1 MKKILLTAIATLT
14 ALGINAQEN
23 VTMSMN
29 DRTTTMDNGLVKIT
43 IGSNGRISSMTRAGS
58 TNNLLGSNG
67 IYFDYTAAANQ
78 GLNPSKA
85 EIIRQTDDYAEVL
98 YSNTSDNLRFQQGFI
113 MRKGVSGVY
122 VYVIANGTSSSESV
136 NLREARVCTRLNSG
150 FLNGYVDDRMN
161 GKIPSNSQMA
171 VAEKEENTISDA
183 TYRMEDGSVYT
194 KYNWAQYVVN
204 DSLHGLMNNNTG
216 VWNIACSHEWIN
228 GGPMKQELTV
238 HATSK
243 SPISIMMIQGEHM
256 GASAQIYKDGERK
269 IYGPFLIYVNSATEP
284 GIPDRKAVM
293 IADAKAQASK
303 QMAEWPITW
312 FENDLYPLD
321 RATVSGRL
329 NVTTGQ
335 NCDGIQM
342 VLAEPG
348 TDPYLQG
355 KKYIYWAKTDA
366 DGNFAIK
373 NVRKGEYTLYAYAT
387 KGDITDELQ
396 KNGIT
401 VDAEEVSLGTV
412 DWTPA
417 MYEHK
422 LWQIGE
428 NNRMSDGFHFSDTL
442 RSYGLWDLPPAN
454 LTYTIGQSV
463 PEKDWYYAQ
472 TQNGTWTV
480 KFDLDQTYT
489 GLAYL
494 TMSVAGSANKPK
506 LAVAVNGAKQ
516 KEYSMYNDAAIY
528 RSAVL
533 GGRHSLNILKFPASL
548 LKKGTNTVSFTM
560 SGIKN
565 NGGVMYDCIKLEA
578 GEPVLSGIAH
588 IENNSDT
595 TVTLYTVGGVKV
607 GTFNSM
613 SDVSVRPGMYIFRQ
627 GNKSGKAV
635 F

>member
-1 MKKILLTAIATLT
+1 
-14 ALGINAQEN
+14 
-23 VTMSMN
+23 
-29 DRTTTMDNGLVKIT
+29 
-43 IGSNGRISSMTRAGS
+43 
-58 TNNLLGSNG
+58 
-67 IYFDYTAAANQ
+67 
-78 GLNPSKA
+78 
-85 EIIRQTDDYAEVL
+85 
-98 YSNTSDNLRFQQGFI
+98 
-113 MRKGVSGVY
+113 
-122 VYVIANGTSSSESV
+122 
-136 NLREARVCTRLNSG
+136 
-150 FLNGYVDDRMN
+150 
-161 GKIPSNSQMA
+161 
-171 VAEKEENTISDA
+171 
-183 TYRMEDGSVYT
+183 
-194 KYNWAQYVVN
+194 
-204 DSLHGLMNNNTG
+204 
-216 VWNIACSHEWIN
+216 
-228 GGPMKQELTV
+228 MKQELTV

-269 IYGPFLIYVNSATEP
+269 IYGPFFIYVNSATEP
-284 GIPDRKAVM
+284 GTPDRKAVM

-303 QMAEWPITW
+303 QMAEWPFEW

-321 RATVSGRL
+321 RATVSGHL

-335 NCDGIQM
+335 GNDEIQM

-348 TDPYLQG
+348 VDPYLQG

-366 DGNFAIK
+366 DGNFSIK

-396 KNGIT
+396 KNNII
-401 VDAEEVSLGTV
+401 VDAEEVNLGNV

-417 MYEHK
+417 MYEYK

-442 RSYGLWDLPPAN
+442 RNYGLWDLPPAN
-454 LTYTIGQSV
+454 LTYTVGQSV

-480 KFDLDQTYT
+480 KFDLDRTYT

-494 TMSVAGSANKPK
+494 TMSIAGSANKPK

-578 GEPVLSGIAH
+578 GNAVTSGITQV
-588 IENNSDT
+588 ETSDNVP
-595 TVTLYTVGGVKV
+595 VTLYTVGGVKI

-613 SDVSVRPGMYIFRQ
+613 SDVNVRPGMYIFRQ

>member
-1 MKKILLTAIATLT
+1 MKKLLLTAIT
-14 ALGINAQEN
+14 ALAALGAGAQDN
-23 VTMSMN
+23 VTMSMK
-29 DRTTTMDNGLVKIT
+29 DRTTTMDNGLVRIT
-43 IGSNGRISSMTRAGS
+43 IGSNGRISNMTRAGS
-58 TNNLLGSNG
+58 SNNLLGSNG
-67 IYFDYTAAANQ
+67 IYFDYTAASNQ

-85 EIIRQTDDYAEVL
+85 EIIKQTDDYAEVL

-122 VYVIANGTSSSESV
+122 VYVIANGTSGSESV

-171 VAEKEENTISDA
+171 VAEREENTISDA

-204 DSLHGLMNNNTG
+204 DSVHGLMNNNTG

-269 IYGPFLIYVNSATEP
+269 IYGPFFIYVNSATEP
-284 GIPDRKAVM
+284 GTPDRKAVM

-303 QMAEWPITW
+303 QMAEWPFEW

-321 RATVSGRL
+321 RATVSGHL

-335 NCDGIQM
+335 GNDEIQM

-348 TDPYLQG
+348 VDPYLQG

-366 DGNFAIK
+366 DGNFSIK

-396 KNGIT
+396 KNNII
-401 VDAEEVSLGTV
+401 VDAEEVNLGNV

-417 MYEHK
+417 MYEYK

-442 RSYGLWDLPPAN
+442 RNYGLWDLPPAN
-454 LTYTIGQSV
+454 LTYTVGQSV

-480 KFDLDQTYT
+480 KFDLDRTYT

-494 TMSVAGSANKPK
+494 TMSIAGSANKPK

-578 GEPVLSGIAH
+578 GNAVTSGITQV
-588 IENNSDT
+588 ETSDNVP
-595 TVTLYTVGGVKV
+595 VTLYTVGGVKI

-613 SDVSVRPGMYIFRQ
+613 SDVNVRPGMYIFRQ